1 MSSYIQP
8 KQEQQLAEA
17 GMLDQ
22 AHVIDEA
29 GIAMEEFSQP
39 TPSHE
44 IRIRSRLTS
53 SYIVEMRSFLTSTKY
68 ILKIVQRDSN
78 DVHILLLSTKMD
90 FTHEDI
96 ELRNVA

>member
-1 MSSYIQP
+1 MASYIQP

-22 AHVIDEA
+22 AHAVDEA
-29 GIAMEEFSQP
+29 GIAVEELTQP
-39 TPSHE
+39 TPSQE
-44 IRIRSRLTS
+44 IKIKSRLTS

-68 ILKIVQRDSN
+68 ILKFVRHDAN

-90 FTHEDI
+90 
-96 ELRNVA
+96 